1 MPHANLHL
9 SGLVFVQAPLE
20 TMPWLLAAMAPLK
33 WMEELRVEHLN
44 IWIGDGLFRNTL
56 HNDHYD
62 NFLCLIRG
70 RKHVLLWPPE
80 QRDNLAYA
88 TRIDVRASYLPS
100 RGVHARR
107 ETNVT
112 SDNTAG
118 PNLAEPAAAAK
129 AFPRLA
135 EARKFEVR
143 ASLEPGDC
151 LYRRDTGTITFSLK
165 PIRRRGSTSRSTS
178 GRIGRRRSRRRRQ
191 QRSFRRSRR
200 YSKPC
205 TRRSIQLTTS
215 ERCHAMRRERSVANG
230 SAKQRRSSRALG

>member
-20 TMPWLLAAMAPLK
+20 TMPWLLADMAPLK

-151 LYRRDTGTITFSLK
+151 LYLPRHWHHHVFSEADPEEGFNLALNIWANREE
-165 PIRRRGSTSRSTS
+165 PLAAEPAAAQLPSLAQIQQAVHAALHPADNVGEMPRYATRAQRGKRL
-178 GRIGRRRSRRRRQ
+178 G
-191 QRSFRRSRR
+191 
-200 YSKPC
+200 K
-205 TRRSIQLTTS
+205 
-215 ERCHAMRRERSVANG
+215 
-230 SAKQRRSSRALG
+230 AKEEL

>member
-9 SGLVFVQAPLE
+9 SGLVSVQAPLE
-20 TMPWLLAAMAPLK
+20 TMPWLLADMTPLK
-33 WMEELRVEHLN
+33 WMEALRVEHLN

-56 HNDHYD
+56 HNDHYE

-100 RGVHARR
+100 RGVHGRR

-112 SDNTAG
+112 SANTAG

-135 EARKFEVR
+135 EARQFEVR

-151 LYRRDTGTITFSLK
+151 LYLPRHWHHHVFSEADPEEGFNLALNIWANREETLAAERAAARL
-165 PIRRRGSTSRSTS
+165 PSLAQIQQAVHAALHPADSVGEMPRYATRAQRGKRL
-178 GRIGRRRSRRRRQ
+178 G
-191 QRSFRRSRR
+191 
-200 YSKPC
+200 K
-205 TRRSIQLTTS
+205 
-215 ERCHAMRRERSVANG
+215 
-230 SAKQRRSSRALG
+230 AKEEL